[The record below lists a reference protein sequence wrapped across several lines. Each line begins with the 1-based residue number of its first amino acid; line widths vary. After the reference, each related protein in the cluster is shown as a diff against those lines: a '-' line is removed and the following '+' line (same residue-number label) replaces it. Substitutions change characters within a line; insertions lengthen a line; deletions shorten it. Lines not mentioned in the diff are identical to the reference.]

1 MTYKFLPHTADAM
14 FEVKARSLEQVFVD
28 AAKALNAVQVKLGTL
43 AKKIKKEIVIES
55 NSPEMLLYDFLQE
68 LVFLKD
74 AEQLLFKD
82 FEIKIEKIEKK
93 EKEKQEEKQKEEKY
107 RLKAICYGDKIDP
120 SKQELLADVKAIT
133 LENFRLW
140 KEKQFWK
147 ATVIVDI

>member
-1 MTYKFLPHTADAM
+1 MAYKFLPHTADAM

-28 AAKALNAVQVKLGTL
+28 AAKALNAVQVKLDTL
-43 AKKIKKEIVIES
+43 AKKIKKEIDIES
-55 NSPEMLLYDFLQE
+55 ISPEMLLYDFLQE

-93 EKEKQEEKQKEEKY
+93 EEEKQKEEKY